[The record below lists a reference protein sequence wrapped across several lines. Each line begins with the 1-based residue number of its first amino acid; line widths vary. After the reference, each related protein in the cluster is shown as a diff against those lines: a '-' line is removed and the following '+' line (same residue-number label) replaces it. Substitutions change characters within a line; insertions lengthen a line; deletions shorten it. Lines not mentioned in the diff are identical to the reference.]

1 MALSWWP
8 WSWACHHRPEG
19 KSGTTRQDLALCD
32 AMNNITM
39 KTMLISMMFKSMNTM
54 NNAEIRYNY
63 AQQTTDNYEHLALI
77 IMTSL

>member
-19 KSGTTRQDLALCD
+19 KSGKTRKDLALCD

-39 KTMLISMMFKSMNTM
+39 KTMLISMFISMINH
-54 NNAEIRYNY
+54 
-63 AQQTTDNYEHLALI
+63 DV
-77 IMTSL
+77 